1 MAVPRKTENLRMR
14 QGDKSGKPQRQWSR
28 FRQGPEAQ
36 VSEALLIR
44 TCEVCF
50 VGLDLLFWSS
60 RA

>member
-14 QGDKSGKPQRQWSR
+14 HPDKSGKPRRQWSR

-50 VGLDLLFWSS
+50 VGLDLPFLSS

>member
-1 MAVPRKTENLRMR
+1 MAVPRKTENLRLR
-14 QGDKSGKPQRQWSR
+14 QGDKSGKPRRQWSR

-44 TCEVCF
+44 PCEACF
-50 VGLDLLFWSS
+50 VGLDLLFLSS